1 MSCTY
6 FPSRMITREQEQELI
21 RKAQKDINAFG
32 PLYDAHFSTVF
43 GFIFKRVRSQSL
55 TGELTSLVFVKAM
68 NSISKYVI
76 SGAPLSSWLIQIAL
90 NEVRQY
96 HRRTKKHTSVPL
108 SEADLVSVLS
118 ELDDK
123 QEKERNMDALIEALN
138 KLDDEASI
146 YVEMRFFEGR
156 SFKEMAEILNVSADN
171 AKVRT
176 YRALNRLRTIMTNFG
191 TTK

>member
-1 MSCTY
+1 M
-6 FPSRMITREQEQELI
+6 
-21 RKAQKDINAFG
+21 
-32 PLYDAHFSTVF
+32 
-43 GFIFKRVRSQSL
+43 
-55 TGELTSLVFVKAM
+55 
-68 NSISKYVI
+68 
-76 SGAPLSSWLIQIAL
+76 
-90 NEVRQY
+90 
-96 HRRTKKHTSVPL
+96 PL

-156 SFKEMAEILNVSADN
+156 SFKEMAEILNISADN